1 MFPIGW
7 AEPGCK
13 GSIER
18 RRVAREEVSRHE
30 HLQRTLIPIR
40 GGFDTLD
47 CSFLDDVEVFGRVAF
62 AVVGLV
68 SSWSIRW
75 RADPDRMFR
84 KEYRPTLEEER
95 YGEAYFVIR
104 LAASTIDR
112 APIPK

>member
-18 RRVAREEVSRHE
+18 RRVARVEISRHE
-30 HLQRTLIPIR
+30 HLQRALFPIW

-62 AVVGLV
+62 SKNEAATAVGGCGQFL
-68 SSWSIRW
+68 
-75 RADPDRMFR
+75 
-84 KEYRPTLEEER
+84 KHTLAR
-95 YGEAYFVIR
+95 R
-104 LAASTIDR
+104 S
-112 APIPK
+112 